1 MPIRGFLSGQAFE
14 PEVVRQM
21 SLALKNVCGKF
32 GMKLTED
39 PATRV
44 VALKIIELAQ
54 RGVRDA
60 PTLTEMT
67 IKELKHYLPYADTD
81 HSGGKRR
88 GAP

>member
-21 SLALKNVCGKF
+21 SLALETICGKF
-32 GMKLTED
+32 GMELTD
-39 PATRV
+39 NPATRM

-67 IKELKHYLPYADTD
+67 LKEFKHYLPFA
-81 HSGGKRR
+81 
-88 GAP
+88 

>member
-1 MPIRGFLSGQAFE
+1 
-14 PEVVRQM
+14 M
-21 SLALKNVCGKF
+21 SLALETVCAKF

-54 RGVRDA
+54 SGVRDA

-67 IKELKHYLPYADTD
+67 LKELKHYLR
-81 HSGGKRR
+81 SL
-88 GAP
+88 

>member
-21 SLALKNVCGKF
+21 SLALEIVCAKF
-32 GMKLTED
+32 GMKLTDE

-44 VALKIIELAQ
+44 VALKIIELAE
-54 RGVRDA
+54 RGVRDE

-67 IKELKHYLPYADTD
+67 LQELKHYLPFA
-81 HSGGKRR
+81 
-88 GAP
+88 